1 MPFPQSSGGTA
12 PGGAAPAGRASR
24 KGLLRRT
31 GEWSARHFVVVLAA
45 WVVAL
50 GALMGLNHA
59 YGGEYSDNYAL
70 PGTQSQDGLDVL
82 RAHEPAA
89 GGYSAQVVLY
99 DGAKPLTGVS
109 DQISSAVASLKKLPH
124 VLNATDP
131 LPAPGSTPPSP
142 PPGTPNVGPL
152 STDGKTAYITVRFDV
167 QPGTLGDDYLT
178 GVDSAVEPLRA
189 AGVQVEY
196 GGSLGELARPEA
208 DDRVSEAIGFGV
220 AIVVLIIGFG
230 SLIAAVLPL
239 VTALVAA
246 ICGLAVLGLLA
257 SVWTFATVSP
267 TLATMIGIGVGIDY
281 ALFLITRHRQLLMNG
296 QDPVMAAGLATA
308 TSGRAVLVSGCTV
321 IIALSG
327 LWVSGLSFIGLLGL
341 AATSTVV
348 TAVAGALTL
357 VPAMLGLIGRRID
370 RLHIGTPVAETDP
383 TPGDAP
389 GETRPGAAQPGEVQ
403 PGEVHGTWHR
413 YALRVERRPWWFLS
427 AGVAVLAI
435 LSIPLFSIQLGH
447 IGDGADPESFTDR
460 RAFDLMSS
468 AFGPGSNGPLTLV
481 IDQTSVPAADRSAL
495 ASQAQKALTGVPD
508 AALITPLTPT
518 SDGDV
523 LIATAYSVAA
533 PQDESTTSLTE
544 HLSDDV
550 LPQAVEGTT
559 AATYVTGT
567 TAAQVDFLEIVSG
580 RLLLIIAVVVAL
592 AFLVILIV
600 FRGPLVALKA
610 AVLNLLSIAAS
621 YGVVVAVF
629 QWGWGGPALGVNGDV
644 PIESYVPMM
653 MFAIVFG
660 LSMDYEIFLLSR
672 VHEAWLRTGDAKG
685 SVAHAL
691 EITARVITCAA
702 LIMVSVFAAFVLN
715 DSIVIK
721 MMGLGLAASVLIDA
735 TVARLLLVPAVMTL
749 LGKWAWWTPRWLD
762 RILPHVDTEG
772 EGELAQAGTNGAAGP
787 RRTP

>member
-1 MPFPQSSGGTA
+1 MSNPTS
-12 PGGAAPAGRASR
+12 PG
-24 KGLLRRT
+24 KGLLRRM
-31 GEWSARHFVVVLAA
+31 GEWSARHFVVVLVA
-45 WVVAL
+45 WIVAL
-50 GALMGLNHA
+50 GALIALNNA
-59 YGGEYSDNYAL
+59 YGGEYSDNYSL
-70 PGTQSQDGLDVL
+70 PGTQSQEGLDVL

-99 DGAKPLTGVS
+99 DGAKPLTDVG
-109 DQISSAVASLKKLPH
+109 DQVSSAVDSLKKLPH
-124 VLNATDP
+124 VLNATSP
-131 LPAPGSTPPSP
+131 LPAPGTTPPAP

-152 STDGKTAYITVRFDV
+152 STDGKTGYITVRFDV
-167 QPGTLGDDYLT
+167 QPGTLGDGYLT

-208 DDRVSEAIGFGV
+208 DDRVSEAIGFAV

-246 ICGLAVLGLLA
+246 LCGLAALGLLA

-296 QDPVMAAGLATA
+296 QDPVTAAGLATA

-321 IIALSG
+321 IIALCG

-348 TAVAGALTL
+348 TAVVGALTL
-357 VPAMLGLIGRRID
+357 VPAMLGLIGRHID
-370 RLHIGTPVAETDP
+370 RLHLRAPVAEADET
-383 TPGDAP
+383 T
-389 GETRPGAAQPGEVQ
+389 GEA
-403 PGEVHGTWHR
+403 HGTWHR
-413 YALRVERRPWWFLS
+413 YALRVERRPWWFLTS
-427 AGVAVLAI
+427 GVVVLVVLA
-435 LSIPLFSIQLGH
+435 IPLFSIQLGH
-447 IGDGADPESFTDR
+447 IGDGADPKSFTDR
-460 RAFDLMSS
+460 RAFDLMST

-495 ASQAQKALTGVPD
+495 ASQAQKALTDVPD

-523 LIATAYSVAA
+523 LLATAYSVAA
-533 PQDESTTSLTE
+533 PQDEKTTSLTN
-544 HLSDDV
+544 HLADDV
-550 LPQAVEGTT
+550 LPQAVSGTT

-567 TAAQVDFLEIVSG
+567 TAAQVDFLDIVSG

-592 AFLVILIV
+592 AFLVILVV
-600 FRGPLVALKA
+600 FRGPLVAAKA

-629 QWGWGGPALGVNGDV
+629 QWGWGGPALGVSGDV

-672 VHEAWLRTGDAKG
+672 VHEAWLRTGDAKA

-702 LIMVSVFAAFVLN
+702 LIMVSVFAAFILN
-715 DSIVIK
+715 DSIVVK

-735 TVARLLLVPAVMTL
+735 TVVRLLLVPAVMTL
-749 LGKWAWWTPRWLD
+749 IGKWAWWTPRWLD
-762 RILPHVDTEG
+762 KVLPHIDTEG
-772 EGELAQAGTNGAAGP
+772 EGELAQAGSREGGNGTAGP

>member
-1 MPFPQSSGGTA
+1 
-12 PGGAAPAGRASR
+12 
-24 KGLLRRT
+24 
-31 GEWSARHFVVVLAA
+31 
-45 WVVAL
+45 
-50 GALMGLNHA
+50 
-59 YGGEYSDNYAL
+59 
-70 PGTQSQDGLDVL
+70 
-82 RAHEPAA
+82 
-89 GGYSAQVVLY
+89 
-99 DGAKPLTGVS
+99 
-109 DQISSAVASLKKLPH
+109 
-124 VLNATDP
+124 
-131 LPAPGSTPPSP
+131 
-142 PPGTPNVGPL
+142 
-152 STDGKTAYITVRFDV
+152 GKTGYITVRFDVHGKTGYITVRFDV
-167 QPGTLGDDYLT
+167 QPGTLGDGYLA
-178 GVDSAVEPLRA
+178 GVDAAVQPLRS
-189 AGVQVEY
+189 AGVEVEY
-196 GGSLGELARPEA
+196 GGSLGELARPEP
-208 DDRVSEAIGFGV
+208 DDRVSETIGFAV

-246 ICGLAVLGLLA
+246 LCGLSVLGLLA
-257 SVWTFATVSP
+257 AVWTFATVSP

-296 QDPVMAAGLATA
+296 MDPVSAAGVATA

-321 IIALSG
+321 VIALCG

-348 TAVAGALTL
+348 TAVIGALTL
-357 VPAMLGLIGRRID
+357 VPAMLGLIGRHID
-370 RLHIGTPVAETDP
+370 RLHLRKPVAETE
-383 TPGDAP
+383 PGTDEA
-389 GETRPGAAQPGEVQ
+389 
-403 PGEVHGTWHR
+403 HGTWHR
-413 YALRVERRPWWFLS
+413 YALRVERRPWWFLT
-427 AGVAVLAI
+427 AGVVVLAV
-435 LSIPLFSIQLGH
+435 LSIPLFFIQLGH
-447 IGDGADPESFTDR
+447 IGDGADPKSFTDR
-460 RAFDLMSS
+460 RAFDLMST

-495 ASQAQKALTGVPD
+495 ASQAQKALTGVPN

-533 PQDESTTSLTE
+533 PQDELTTSLTN
-544 HLSDDV
+544 HLSEDV
-550 LPQAVEGTT
+550 LPQAVSGTT

-567 TAAQVDFLEIVSG
+567 TAAQIDFLDIVSS
-580 RLLLIIAVVVAL
+580 RLPIIIVVVVGL
-592 AFLVILIV
+592 AFLVILVV

-629 QWGWGGPALGVNGDV
+629 QWGWGGPALGVSGDV

-672 VHEAWLRTGDAKG
+672 VHEAWLRTGDAKA

-702 LIMVSVFAAFVLN
+702 LIMVSVFAAFIVSDN
-715 DSIVIK
+715 IVIK

-735 TVARLLLVPAVMTL
+735 TIARLLLVPAVMTL
-749 LGKWAWWTPRWLD
+749 LGEWAWWTPRWLD

-772 EGELAQAGTNGAAGP
+772 EGELAAASGTGP
-787 RRTP
+787 RPAP